1 MAAPT
6 GCGRSAG
13 VCRFSRRMHPL
24 ALLSVQVLLAGAE

>member
-13 VCRFSRRMHPL
+13 VCRLRRRVHPL
-24 ALLSVQVLLAGAE
+24 ALVALALLAGAE